1 MLNLEGETTR
11 SAERTSSQ
19 LSTGSSGSAS
29 SFPSTAA
36 PEAKSSDIQKEEKKI
51 IINK

>member
-1 MLNLEGETTR
+1 MTR

-36 PEAKSSDIQKEEKKI
+36 PEAMNSETRKKI
-51 IINK
+51 HHPEVKWNVI